1 MSIPKFKIFL
11 HFILFLLPNII
22 CDKDLYKIL
31 EIKRDAT
38 QNEIKHKYRQLSR
51 IYHPDKN
58 RSPEAAE
65 KYKEINEAYEILSDT
80 KKRRLYDRGGMD
92 AVNRDGQMEGHD
104 PFDIFDIFTGGA
116 HRRARQDRNRG
127 EDMRVKVRA
136 SLKDLYMGKEYEFT
150 YTRYAMCPHCRG
162 SGADSYEDVET
173 CDKCNGQGVY
183 METKRL
189 GPGFIQQIQKTCPK
203 CGGRGKMIKKEC
215 HECHGKKIVQSLEEM
230 TLFIEK
236 GMENGSEIKFEEFG
250 EEKPDKDPGHL
261 IFIVEELP
269 DKVFK
274 REKDNL
280 RVDMVIS
287 LKEALIGFNR
297 EIIHLDGH
305 KVPIK
310 KNTVSQPGEVIRI
323 KKEGM
328 PIHNKG
334 DSGDLLVTLKIKFPD
349 KLTEQQKDKLYQ
361 FFNKRSYW

>member
-1 MSIPKFKIFL
+1 
-11 HFILFLLPNII
+11 
-22 CDKDLYKIL
+22 
-31 EIKRDAT
+31 
-38 QNEIKHKYRQLSR
+38 
-51 IYHPDKN
+51 
-58 RSPEAAE
+58 
-65 KYKEINEAYEILSDT
+65 
-80 KKRRLYDRGGMD
+80 
-92 AVNRDGQMEGHD
+92 
-104 PFDIFDIFTGGA
+104 
-116 HRRARQDRNRG
+116 
-127 EDMRVKVRA
+127 
-136 SLKDLYMGKEYEFT
+136 
-150 YTRYAMCPHCRG
+150 
-162 SGADSYEDVET
+162 
-173 CDKCNGQGVY
+173 
-183 METKRL
+183 
-189 GPGFIQQIQKTCPK
+189 
-203 CGGRGKMIKKEC
+203 MIKKEC
-215 HECHGKKIVQSLEEM
+215 YGKKIVNSLEEM